1 MQNLE
6 MSAKTVEEAT
16 KLALEKLGLSPEEVE
31 VVVVRK
37 GKPGLLGLGAE
48 EALVRVTPLSTIPM
62 DEVTEVAQEIVSSLL
77 TALKVPATVHPTDP
91 PPQGLSP
98 GAQVVALDIQ
108 GEDLGILIGRRG
120 QTLAALQ
127 YLVNLIV
134 AQRLKSRVPL
144 ILDVEGYRKRRYQA
158 LQSLAERMAQQV
170 MDSGQPVTLEPMPA
184 NERRL
189 IHLALADHSQVSTES
204 IGLGEGRK
212 VVILPRKSS

>member
-1 MQNLE
+1 MG
-6 MSAKTVEEAT
+6 A
-16 KLALEKLGLSPEEVE
+16 EEVE

-48 EALVRVTPLSTIPM
+48 EALVRVTPLS
-62 DEVTEVAQEIVSSLL
+62 EVPTTQVSEVAQEQVSEVAQEIVISLL
-77 TALKVPATVHPTDP
+77 ATLNIPATVHPTEP

-120 QTLAALQ
+120 QTLVALQ

-144 ILDVEGYRKRRYQA
+144 MLDVEGYKKRRYQA
-158 LQSLAERMAQQV
+158 LQSLAERIAQQV